1 MHFFL
6 SFGRKPSSAVVVD
19 AALFN
24 ARFWNSL
31 FFIFYILFSV
41 RGRLKGTKI
50 VRFEWMAQ
58 SVVSK
63 TVQRRMGVRVK
74 ELLKLF

>member
-1 MHFFL
+1 MPRFL
-6 SFGRKPSSAVVVD
+6 MRGFGTAYF
-19 AALFN
+19 LY
-24 ARFWNSL
+24 
-31 FFIFYILFSV
+31 FIFYILFSV

-63 TVQRRMGVRVK
+63 TVQRGIGVRVK
-74 ELLKLF
+74 EGEEVEFSY